1 MRHILP
7 HGHPV
12 RSPLRTPVMTRRLLH
27 AWFGV
32 LATIVGVAA
41 GHLVASL
48 TEPAAS
54 PVLAVGSTVIDRTP
68 TPLKEWAIAHFG
80 TNDKTILVG
89 SVVVVVLLV
98 ATAVGFVARR
108 SRLLGAGLLVVLC
121 LVA

>member
-41 GHLVASL
+41 GHLVAAL

-54 PVLAVGSTVIDRTP
+54 PVLAVGSTVIDLTP
-68 TPLKEWAIAHFG
+68 TPLKEWAVRELG
-80 TNDKTILVG
+80 TRDKPVLVG
-89 SVVVVVLLV
+89 SVMIGVLVLAGV
-98 ATAVGFVARR
+98 
-108 SRLLGAGLLVVLC
+108 AGLL
-121 LVA
+121 ARRRF

>member
-54 PVLAVGSTVIDRTP
+54 PVLAVGSTVIDLTP

-80 TNDKTILVG
+80 TNDKTVLVG
-89 SVVVVVLLV
+89 
-98 ATAVGFVARR
+98 
-108 SRLLGAGLLVVLC
+108 
-121 LVA
+121 